1 MASAPSQWRNRD
13 TLWQDFSGRRSVS
26 SSLFVP
32 SDRFNVDTCLS
43 RLRRD
48 KTQVVKNSFDA
59 AAMTVIHAAAV
70 EGEEHSLLPKGT
82 ARSHNGKDLPH
93 KLMEWDRLKEIRD
106 KALDKTLPP
115 LDGPMRVD
123 NGLGAQT
130 PIINSNSNSN
140 KTTNST
146 PSASTKEAAKA
157 TTASASAVMDSRAAV
172 SRAVLCAAASIALEK
187 LTVGFD
193 EEERLDPLNI
203 PQNNNQGEDSTSA
216 VNMGSVI
223 LQAQTFG
230 QRAIDQGLNAA
241 RRSSQRLAYQQSL
254 TPIPKFAKLMN
265 PFQSKQDDD
274 DDSEDDEPD
283 LMDVDSPVNYRPN
296 PESQTTAWTETC
308 LPRFLKVLKTGTG
321 HGILCDMDWRPRHGR
336 IAQLLQSL
344 TQSEDCPCY
353 GPHLIVTT
361 HPEVAQFC
369 QEFRPLK
376 STIMRSTNSSH
387 SSESDNLRVLQYAGS
402 TYNRRKFRQQYFGSN
417 ARLGF
422 KESPYHV
429 LVTSYQDFLDDY
441 LDFAQM
447 PFNVALLDEGFSWLA
462 AAQSDPNSQ
471 LAQLW
476 DQALF
481 STVDAHIGLATGQ
494 DWKFGMNTNNTKQPA
509 KDAWIGITCRH
520 RILTTPTLSLSNKQ
534 RSMTLPGLL
543 ACILPHFTDVIKEEW
558 DRSRITHDIP
568 SLDHLKNLL
577 TRSIVVHSLDR
588 ELALQQLAM
597 YSMDGMINTVDPE
610 DETEPPDIITDED
623 FVAEGKI
630 SQSRRAALAWISPWM
645 RYELG
650 VASFQKILK
659 FMKESNRHGHVC
671 QEILPASVTT
681 SSGASGAIIG
691 SFAYRL
697 GVRCC
702 RSFGSEQGLRQ
713 HIAALHAPPGTW
725 LCRTCGSDCGTS
737 QARTHHERACGQ
749 PTEGT
754 EEKDNSGAV
763 FGPPGVVG
771 KKAKGSKKQSESQDK
786 DADGSFRVPGYRGV
800 WVNPAGKHFVKIEK
814 KALTNDN
821 GDLKYFDTV
830 DQAAREH
837 DTVLEQK
844 GMQKGM
850 ELNFQSDG
858 SRIVYDE
865 NAAASA
871 AGRGVEMLGGGSS
884 SVVPALS
891 VINIKDLPKDVKPL
905 LRDPRQTSRTGGNS
919 KRHVYAYRGVCRQA
933 RKGHDRWQSQIS
945 FGGTN
950 HYLGTFDSEWDAAA
964 VYAWA
969 HLILYGEEATKK
981 AQREGEEAAA
991 AYEREKAAIAAG
1003 EILPSP
1009 PKPEKKKKVP
1019 KKRGKKADEKGQGAE
1034 ESGEAKK
1041 QKKGKEKTGVGSAK
1055 KGRQGAKS
1063 KGLSDAALAPIL
1075 SQAVAK
1081 APVLASRKLFES
1093 QTDDELA
1100 KMACARIF
1108 AARRNG
1114 YCISDAVEIPP
1125 EIENEFRP
1133 CTPVNFFLPTIPAGG
1148 AMLLGLAPNLFG
1160 WMYDVFASS
1169 IDFES
1174 DEHEDRAEELLS
1186 EEYSQEGYN
1195 ESFRAVIQGSVCVI
1209 GRASKATEQAC
1220 EELGLGAP
1228 VMGGTLGDIDCHIG
1242 GTPNSCSESA
1252 AIIQYLPSSASDFQ
1266 ILANDDE
1273 DLVTLNGRRIST
1285 GMGSFPLFNE
1295 DICTVGSRVFVFLM
1309 PSM

>member
-48 KTQVVKNSFDA
+48 KTEVVKKSFA
-59 AAMTVIHAAAV
+59 AAALTVIHAAAM
-70 EGEEHSLLPKGT
+70 EGEEQSLLPK
-82 ARSHNGKDLPH
+82 APIRSHNGKDLPH
-93 KLMEWDRLKEIRD
+93 KLMEWERLEEIRD
-106 KALDKTLPP
+106 KALDKTLP
-115 LDGPMRVD
+115 LMTGSTGGKIDVGMK
-123 NGLGAQT
+123 NT
-130 PIINSNSNSN
+130 ITNSNSPKNP
-140 KTTNST
+140 ST
-146 PSASTKEAAKA
+146 VSSSTTKEAAKA

-172 SRAVLCAAASIALEK
+172 SRAVLCAAASIALQE
-187 LTVGFD
+187 LTVGFEGED
-193 EEERLDPLNI
+193 QLDPLKI
-203 PQNNNQGEDSTSA
+203 PQNTNQGDDSTSA

-241 RRSSQRLAYQQSL
+241 RRSSQRLTYQQSL
-254 TPIPKFAKLMN
+254 TPIPKFAKLTN
-265 PFQSKQDDD
+265 PFQCKPIDEDGG
-274 DDSEDDEPD
+274 SEDDEPD
-283 LMDVDSPVNYRPN
+283 LMDVDSPAYYRAN
-296 PESQTTAWTETC
+296 PDSQTTSWTDTC
-308 LPRFLKVLKTGTG
+308 LPRFLKVLETGTG
-321 HGILCDMDWRPRHGR
+321 HGILCDMDWHARHGR
-336 IAQLLQSL
+336 VAHLLQSM
-344 TQSEDCPCY
+344 TKSEDCPCY
-353 GPHLIVTT
+353 GPHLIIAT
-361 HPEVAQFC
+361 HPNVEQFC
-369 QEFRPLK
+369 QEFRPLQ
-376 STIMRSTNSSH
+376 STILRSTTFPQ
-387 SSESDNLRVLQYAGS
+387 SSEPVNLRVLQYAGS
-402 TYNRRKFRQQYFGSN
+402 TASRRKLRQQYFGSN

-422 KESPYHV
+422 KESPFHV
-429 LVTSYQDFLDDY
+429 LVTSYQDFLSDY

-447 PFNVALLDEGFSWLA
+447 PFYVALLDEGFAWLA

-481 STVDAHIGLATGQ
+481 STADAHVGLATGQ
-494 DWKFGMNTNNTKQPA
+494 DWKFGMNMKNTKQPA

-568 SLDHLKNLL
+568 SLDHLKTLL
-577 TRSIVVHSLDR
+577 TRSIVVHSLDS
-588 ELALQQLAM
+588 EASLQQLAI
-597 YSMDGMINTVDPE
+597 YSMDGMINTADPE
-610 DETEPPDIITDED
+610 EEAEPPHIINDED

-630 SQSRRAALAWISPWM
+630 SQSRRAALAWLSPWM

-659 FMKESNRHGHVC
+659 FMKESTRNGHVC

-691 SFAYRL
+691 SLAYRL

-725 LCRTCGSDCGTS
+725 LCRTCGIDCGTS

-749 PTEGT
+749 PTEGA
-754 EEKDNSGAV
+754 EEKDSTGAA

-771 KKAKGSKKQSESQDK
+771 KKAKGSKKPSESQDK

-814 KALTNDN
+814 KALTHN
-821 GDLKYFDTV
+821 GGELKYFDTV
-830 DQAAREH
+830 DQAACEH
-837 DTVLEQK
+837 DKVLQERGTQK
-844 GMQKGM
+844 EM
-850 ELNFQSDG
+850 ELNFQPDG

-1003 EILPSP
+1003 EILPP
-1009 PKPEKKKKVP
+1009 APKPEKKKKVT
-1019 KKRGKKADEKGQGAE
+1019 KKRGKKADDKGQGAD
-1034 ESGEAKK
+1034 ESGEIKK
-1041 QKKGKEKTGVGSAK
+1041 QRKGKEKTGGGAAK

-1063 KGLSDAALAPIL
+1063 KGISDAALAPVL
-1075 SQAVAK
+1075 SQAVVK
-1081 APVLASRKLFES
+1081 APVLTSRKAFEGKTS
-1093 QTDDELA
+1093 EGLA
-1100 KMACARIF
+1100 TMACARIL

-1114 YCISDAVEIPP
+1114 YCISDAVELPP

-1133 CTPVNFFLPTIPAGG
+1133 CTPINFFLPTIPAGG

-1160 WMYDVFASS
+1160 WMYDIFASS
-1169 IDFES
+1169 VDFES

-1186 EEYSQEGYN
+1186 EEYSQGGCN
-1195 ESFRAVIQGSVCVI
+1195 ETFRTVIQGSVCVI
-1209 GRASKATEQAC
+1209 GRAAKATEQAC

-1228 VMGGTLGDIDCHIG
+1228 VMGGTIGDIDCHIG

-1252 AIIQYLPSSASDFQ
+1252 AIIHYLPSSASDFQ
-1266 ILANDDE
+1266 LLANNDE
-1273 DLVTLNGRRIST
+1273 DLVTLNGKRICT